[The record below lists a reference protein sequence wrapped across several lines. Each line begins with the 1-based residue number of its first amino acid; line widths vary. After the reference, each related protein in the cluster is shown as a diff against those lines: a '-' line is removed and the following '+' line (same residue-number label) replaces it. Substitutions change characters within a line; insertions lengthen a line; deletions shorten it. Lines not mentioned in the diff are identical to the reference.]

1 MYGCRCLG
9 VVAPA
14 PTLLCLFA
22 DWLLHIVMSSYYPS
36 TSHIWRLLFLANLLC
51 VPSGG
56 FDVLQYGQPMAER
69 AYCGQYTYRQNHTPY
84 SNRIHIAL

>member
-22 DWLLHIVMSSYYPS
+22 DWLLHIDMASYYPS
-36 TSHIWRLLFLANLLC
+36 TSYICRLLFLANLLY
-51 VPSGG
+51 G
-56 FDVLQYGQPMAER
+56 FVHVVVLMDAQKKSSDLKRE
-69 AYCGQYTYRQNHTPY
+69 CT
-84 SNRIHIAL
+84 